1 MKNCLLFFGFLLFYG
16 CKTNQVISDSTNSD
30 LFKVEALSENLFVHV
45 SYLATESWGNVPC
58 NGMIFRD
65 GKEAIVFDTPTSD
78 SASYALL
85 NWIEKELKCEVK
97 AVVVN
102 HFHVDCLGGLEAFHE
117 SGIKSYASKATIDLA
132 KAKGQYN
139 PPQIGF
145 DEPARPNSQAGGSQ
159 SIKIGT
165 KEVINQHFG
174 AGHTSDNIVSYVPS
188 EKALFGGC
196 MIKSM
201 GAGKGNL
208 ADANVAQW
216 PKSVENVKRQF
227 PDLKWVVPGHGKVG
241 GTELLNYTI
250 ELFGEPQLGN

>member
-1 MKNCLLFFGFLLFYG
+1 MQKLLFLFGLLFCLA
-16 CKTNQVISDSTNSD
+16 CKTNNIVRTSTDSD

-45 SYLATESWGNVPC
+45 SYLPTKSWGKVAC

-102 HFHVDCLGGLEAFHE
+102 HFHVDCLGGLDAFHE
-117 SGIKSYASKATIDLA
+117 SGIKSYASQSTIDFA
-132 KAKGQYN
+132 KAKGQYSL
-139 PPQIGF
+139 PQVAFDGSHQIEIG
-145 DEPARPNSQAGGSQ
+145 SKQ
-159 SIKIGT
+159 
-165 KEVINQHFG
+165 VINLHFG
-174 AGHTSDNIVSYVPS
+174 AGHTLDNIVSYVPS
-188 EKALFGGC
+188 EKAIFGGC

-201 GAGKGNL
+201 GASKGNL

-216 PKSVENVKRQF
+216 PKSVEKVKHEY
-227 PDLKWVVPGHGKVG
+227 PNLKWVIPGHGKVG
-241 GTELLNYTI
+241 GVELLNYTI
-250 ELFGEPQLGN
+250 ELFSEPQLGN